1 MKRLSLTVVSL
12 LTLTLWAQTP
22 PGKVWAELE
31 ESRAGLAGAHQEF
44 EITVT
49 FKTKSATQSSKRNLI
64 LDMSQGSWRE
74 ASLGGGGDRIRIFD
88 GKDIFQL
95 EEGGNEF
102 VRVKRGAKDVPP
114 SPGPYSFGEF
124 DWKRAKEVMRQP
136 CGFVGNDHTC
146 VVLKI
151 PLKGAIGDSA
161 VVAMDIVTGLLIQ
174 SGIQQVI
181 NRPTDSYV
189 RETTYSLKRFSTGA
203 AADLSLFKLPA
214 DMHEVKE
221 LSRWDAPRINKQL
234 AGKPAPALN
243 VLDMSGNPVSLAAFR
258 GRTVLLDFWTTW
270 CPPCRADGPAL
281 EKLNQ
286 KYGKKELAILGV
298 SVDEDRRIVEK
309 FLKENRKT
317 YPVVLTTE
325 NEMPR
330 PYQIG
335 IFPTYLVIDQ
345 VGNVASAAQGDQGFG
360 DLRKLLRKAG
370 METE

>member
-1 MKRLSLTVVSL
+1 
-12 LTLTLWAQTP
+12 
-22 PGKVWAELE
+22 
-31 ESRAGLAGAHQEF
+31 
-44 EITVT
+44 
-49 FKTKSATQSSKRNLI
+49 
-64 LDMSQGSWRE
+64 
-74 ASLGGGGDRIRIFD
+74 
-88 GKDIFQL
+88 
-95 EEGGNEF
+95 
-102 VRVKRGAKDVPP
+102 
-114 SPGPYSFGEF
+114 
-124 DWKRAKEVMRQP
+124 
-136 CGFVGNDHTC
+136 
-146 VVLKI
+146 
-151 PLKGAIGDSA
+151 
-161 VVAMDIVTGLLIQ
+161 
-174 SGIQQVI
+174 
-181 NRPTDSYV
+181 
-189 RETTYSLKRFSTGA
+189 
-203 AADLSLFKLPA
+203 
-214 DMHEVKE
+214 
-221 LSRWDAPRINKQL
+221 
-234 AGKPAPALN
+234 
-243 VLDMSGNPVSLAAFR
+243 MSGNPVSLAAFR

-345 VGNVASAAQGDQGFG
+345 DGNVASAAQGDQGFG